1 MEIFCDGDSITN
13 IVNGFVVNVGTKSS
27 VTRGKI
33 QFQSE
38 GAEIFF
44 RKIEIRPLLK

>member
-1 MEIFCDGDSITN
+1 M
-13 IVNGFVVNVGTKSS
+13 IVNDLVVNEGAGASRVE
-27 VTRGKI
+27 GKI

-44 RKIEIRPLLK
+44 HKIEIRPLLRREPPTTRPNP